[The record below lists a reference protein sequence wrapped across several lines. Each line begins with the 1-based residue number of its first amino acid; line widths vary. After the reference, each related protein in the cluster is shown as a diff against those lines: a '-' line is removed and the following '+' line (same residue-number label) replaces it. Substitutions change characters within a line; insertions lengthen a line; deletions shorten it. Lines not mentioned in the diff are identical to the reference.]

1 VSRASETF
9 DVIVIGF
16 GYAGAVAAIEAHDAG
31 ACVLLLEKE
40 PDPGGISVCSA
51 GGLRIAKSAED
62 AYAYLAATNA
72 GTAPEPV
79 LRRLAEGMTGL
90 ADYVRRLARPSG
102 AVVSVRDH
110 VANYP
115 LPGTDTF
122 GFVYIEEVPGFD
134 AAAEFP
140 SVRGSAD
147 GARLFKVVLEEVRRR
162 ERIVVRLATPAQR
175 LLRGAA
181 GVAGVV
187 AVGRTILARHGVVLA
202 CGGFEGDAEM
212 QRQFWQI
219 KPVLSAA
226 VRSNTGDGIRMAQ
239 EVGAGL
245 WHMWHFHGSYGFRHP
260 DPRFP
265 FGIRLKR
272 LPDWVPGRGLRED
285 VVMSWILVDRQ
296 GRRFMNEYEPYMQ
309 DTGHRPFE
317 AFDPVLQNYPR
328 IPSILI
334 VDAPGKKRY
343 PLSAP
348 TWHDAPV
355 AERWRGTSPADMDA
369 AILTEAAT
377 LPALAAALGLDPAV
391 LATTVA
397 DWNAACADGRGHRG
411 RDAAFGRPPGS
422 MLPIATPPFYGAR
435 VWPVVSN
442 TQGGPVHDAEQ
453 RVLDAFGDPIP
464 RLYAAGECGSLFGHL
479 YMSGGNLAECF
490 IGGRI
495 AGRAAAA
502 ETVLDLE
509 EA

>member
-1 VSRASETF
+1 
-9 DVIVIGF
+9 
-16 GYAGAVAAIEAHDAG
+16 
-31 ACVLLLEKE
+31 
-40 PDPGGISVCSA
+40 
-51 GGLRIAKSAED
+51 
-62 AYAYLAATNA
+62 
-72 GTAPEPV
+72 
-79 LRRLAEGMTGL
+79 
-90 ADYVRRLARPSG
+90 
-102 AVVSVRDH
+102 VSVRDH

-115 LPGTDTF
+115 LPGSDTF
-122 GFVYIEEVPGFD
+122 GFVYVEDVPGFEP
-134 AAAEFP
+134 AREFP
-140 SVRGSAD
+140 SVRGAAD

-162 ERIVVRLATPAQR
+162 SRITVRLATPAER
-175 LLRGAA
+175 LLRERIGI
-181 GVAGVV
+181 AGVV
-187 AVGRTILARHGVVLA
+187 ADGRAIRARCGVVLA

-239 EVGAGL
+239 EIGAGL

-260 DPRFP
+260 DPHYP

-285 VVMSWILVDRQ
+285 VVMSWILVDRH

-317 AFDPVLQNYPR
+317 AFDPVLQDYPR

-334 VDAPGKKRY
+334 VDAQGRKRY
-343 PLSAP
+343 PLAAP
-348 TWHDAPV
+348 TWHDAAV
-355 AERWRGTSPADMDA
+355 AERWRGVSPTDMDD
-369 AILTEAAT
+369 AILSKAETIA
-377 LPALAAALGLDPAV
+377 ALAAAAGLDPAA
-391 LATTVA
+391 LAATIA
-397 DWNAACADGRGHRG
+397 GWNAACAGGK
-411 RDAAFGRPPGS
+411 DATFGRPPGS
-422 MLPIATPPFYGAR
+422 MLPIATPPFYAAR

-453 RVLDAFGDPIP
+453 RVLDAFGRPIP
-464 RLYAAGECGSLFGHL
+464 RLYAAGECGSVFGHL

-502 ETVLDLE
+502 AAVLDLE

>member
-1 VSRASETF
+1 VSSGSEAF
-9 DVIVIGF
+9 DVIVVGF
-16 GYAGAVAAIEAHDAG
+16 GYAGAIAAIEAHDAG
-31 ACVLLLEKE
+31 ASVLLLEKE
-40 PDPGGISVCSA
+40 SDPGGISVCSA
-51 GGLRIAKSAED
+51 GGLRIARNAED
-62 AYAYLAATNA
+62 AYAYLTATNA

-79 LRRLAEGMTGL
+79 LRQLARGMLGL
-90 ADYVRRLARPSG
+90 ADYVRDLGAAIN

-122 GFVYIEEVPGFD
+122 GFVYVAEVPGFD
-134 AAAEFP
+134 AAREFP

-147 GARLFKVVLEEVRRR
+147 GARLFKVVQEEVRRR
-162 ERIVVRLATPAQR
+162 SGITVRLATPAQR
-175 LLRGAA
+175 LLRGRA
-181 GVAGVV
+181 GVAGVH
-187 AVGRTILARHGVVLA
+187 AGGRAIPARRAVVLA
-202 CGGFEGDAEM
+202 CGGFEGDGEM

-239 EVGAGL
+239 DIGAGL

-260 DPRFP
+260 DPQFP

-285 VVMSWILVDRQ
+285 VVMSWILVDRH
-296 GRRFMNEYEPYMQ
+296 GKRFMNEYEPYMQ

-317 AFDPVLQNYPR
+317 MFDPALQDYPR

-334 VDAPGKKRY
+334 VDAEGRKRY
-343 PLSAP
+343 PLAAP
-348 TWHDAPV
+348 TWHDAAV
-355 AERWRGTSPADMDA
+355 AERWRGVSPADMDE
-369 AILTEAAT
+369 AILTKAAT
-377 LPALAAALGLDPAV
+377 IALLAEAVGLDPAA
-391 LATTVA
+391 LAATVA
-397 DWNAACADGRGHRG
+397 DWNAACANGEDS
-411 RDAAFGRPPGS
+411 AFERPPGS
-422 MLPIATPPFYGAR
+422 MLPIATAPYYAAR

-453 RVLDAFGDPIP
+453 RVLDPFGQPVR
-464 RLYAAGECGSLFGHL
+464 RLYAAGECGSMFGHL

-495 AGRAAAA
+495 AGRGAAA
-502 ETVLDLE
+502 ESVLESE

>member
-1 VSRASETF
+1 VSGNEAF

-31 ACVLLLEKE
+31 ASVLLLEKQ

-79 LRRLAEGMTGL
+79 LRRLAQGMTGL
-90 ADYVRRLARPSG
+90 ADYVRQLAGPSG

-122 GFVYIEEVPGFD
+122 GFVYIEAVPGLD
-134 AAAEFP
+134 AAREFP
-140 SVRGSAD
+140 FVRGSAD

-162 ERIVVRLATPAQR
+162 SGITVRLATPAER
-175 LLRGAA
+175 LLRDRG

-187 AVGRTILARHGVVLA
+187 AGGRTIAARRGVVLA
-202 CGGFEGDAEM
+202 CGGFEGDAQM
-212 QRQFWQI
+212 QLQFWQI

-239 EVGAGL
+239 EIGAGL

-260 DPRFP
+260 DPQFP

-285 VVMSWILVDRQ
+285 VVMSWILVDRN
-296 GRRFMNEYEPYMQ
+296 GRRFMNEYDPYMQ

-317 AFDPVLQNYPR
+317 TFDPVKQDYPR

-334 VDAPGKKRY
+334 VDAPGRKRY
-343 PLSAP
+343 PLAAP
-348 TWHDAPV
+348 TWHDAAV
-355 AERWRGTSPADMDA
+355 AERWRGTTPAAMDE
-369 AILTEAAT
+369 AILTEAPT
-377 LPALAAALGLDPAV
+377 LAALAAAVGLDPTA
-391 LATTVA
+391 LAATVA
-397 DWNAACADGRGHRG
+397 DWNAACATGQ
-411 RDAAFGRPPGS
+411 DAAFGRPPGS
-422 MLPIATPPFYGAR
+422 MLPIATPPFYGAK

-442 TQGGPVHDAEQ
+442 TQGGPMHDAGQ
-453 RVLDAFGDPIP
+453 HVLDAFEQPIP

-502 ETVLDLE
+502 EMVMDVE

>member
-1 VSRASETF
+1 MSGTETF

-16 GYAGAVAAIEAHDAG
+16 GYAGAIAAIEAHDAG
-31 ACVLLLEKE
+31 ASVLIVEKQ

-90 ADYVRRLARPSG
+90 ADYIQRLAAPTR

-122 GFVYIEEVPGFD
+122 GFVYVEEVPGFD
-134 AAAEFP
+134 AAVEFP
-140 SVRGSAD
+140 WVRGSPQ

-162 ERIVVRLATPAQR
+162 NGITVRLATRAER
-175 LLRGAA
+175 LERSGN
-181 GVAGVV
+181 GVEGVV
-187 AVGRTILARHGVVLA
+187 AAGRTIRARRGVVLA

-239 EVGAGL
+239 EIGAGL

-260 DPRFP
+260 DRDYP

-272 LPDWVPGRGLRED
+272 LPDWVPGRGLREE
-285 VVMSWILVDRQ
+285 VVMSWILVDRH
-296 GRRFMNEYEPYMQ
+296 GRRFMNEYDPYVQ

-317 AFDPVLQNYPR
+317 TFDPVLQDYPR
-328 IPSILI
+328 IPSVLI
-334 VDAPGKKRY
+334 VDAEGLQRY
-343 PLSAP
+343 PLAAP
-348 TWHDAPV
+348 AWHDAAV
-355 AERWRGTSPADMDA
+355 AERWRGTSAADMDA
-369 AILTEAAT
+369 AILTKAESIAS
-377 LPALAAALGLDPAV
+377 LAAAVGLDPAA
-391 LATTVA
+391 LAATVG
-397 DWNAACADGRGHRG
+397 DWNAAC
-411 RDAAFGRPPGS
+411 DAGKDAVFGRPPGS
-422 MLPIATPPFYGAR
+422 MLPIVTPPFYGGK

-453 RVLDAFGDPIP
+453 RVLDAFNQPIP
-464 RLYAAGECGSLFGHL
+464 RLYAAGECGSVFGHL

-502 ETVLDLE
+502 EAVLDLE
-509 EA
+509 EG

>member
-9 DVIVIGF
+9 DVIEG
-16 GYAGAVAAIEAHDAG
+16 HDAG
-31 ACVLLLEKE
+31 ASVLLLEKE

-90 ADYVRRLARPSG
+90 ADYVRRLARSSR

-122 GFVYIEEVPGFD
+122 GFVYVEDVPGFD
-134 AAAEFP
+134 PAAEFP

-175 LLRGAA
+175 LLRSGT
-181 GVAGVV
+181 GVAGV
-187 AVGRTILARHGVVLA
+187 AAGGRTILARHGVVLA
-202 CGGFEGDAEM
+202 CGGFEGDAQM

-260 DPRFP
+260 DPQFP

-285 VVMSWILVDRQ
+285 VVMSWILVDRH
-296 GRRFMNEYEPYMQ
+296 GRRFMNEYDPYMQ

-317 AFDPVLQNYPR
+317 AFDPVLQDYPR

-334 VDAPGKKRY
+334 VDAQGKKRY
-343 PLSAP
+343 PLAAP
-348 TWHDAPV
+348 TWHDASV
-355 AERWRGTSPADMDA
+355 AKRWRRTSAADMDA

-377 LPALAAALGLDPAV
+377 LAALAAAFGLDPAV

-397 DWNAACADGRGHRG
+397 DWNAACTGG

-422 MLPIATPPFYGAR
+422 MLPIATAPFYGAR

-453 RVLDAFGDPIP
+453 RVLDAFGQPIR

-502 ETVLDLE
+502 ETVPDLE